1 MRRMLVLALL
11 ATLAALLPVTATAQE
26 SPESGAEP
34 EIIGGRR
41 ADPGEYP
48 FQVAIL
54 FSDVQDRWS
63 AQFCGGTLIS
73 PDTVLTAGHC
83 IVGARAGDIDVLAG
97 TNRLLPGGGRR
108 VHARALRLHPGYSD
122 FTLANDIGIIQLG
135 ENLPYATI
143 TPAMAGQESL
153 YPAGTE
159 ATTIGWGDRDI
170 RLDHEYYP
178 RYLREVE
185 VPIVSDEDCGE
196 AYPGELFP
204 DQMVCAGDMVDGG
217 EDSCFGDSGGPLMIP
232 DGDDWLQVGVVS
244 SGRGC
249 ARRPFPGIY
258 TEVSAYTQFV
268 GRYLDPDEVPDRVT
282 DLRRRPVAEDAVRI
296 AWQAPF
302 FDGGTAITQ
311 YRIDIPDLGR
321 AHAVVGSQRHFR
333 LRALPPGQHLVT
345 VRAVNVVGA
354 GSTRNIIVTVGGS

>member
-1 MRRMLVLALL
+1 M
-11 ATLAALLPVTATAQE
+11 
-26 SPESGAEP
+26 
-34 EIIGGRR
+34 
-41 ADPGEYP
+41 
-48 FQVAIL
+48 
-54 FSDVQDRWS
+54 
-63 AQFCGGTLIS
+63 
-73 PDTVLTAGHC
+73 LTAGHC

-143 TPAMAGQESL
+143 TPAMAGQEGL

-232 DGDDWLQVGVVS
+232 EGDDWLQVGVVS

-258 TEVSAYTQFV
+258 TEVAAYTQFV

-321 AHAVVGSQRHFR
+321 AHAVVGVPA
-333 LRALPPGQHLVT
+333 ALPPPRPARRPAPGDRPGGQRRRRRFDPQHHRHRRRQLT
-345 VRAVNVVGA
+345 GTTQAATPDDLPTPRARRARPRPGPAGA
-354 GSTRNIIVTVGGS
+354 VLGRDGPGRSPRWRTRDHRRRPGEPR